1 MLKTIFAVLLCM
13 WACSCGPTSAPPAEK
28 SAETATPTA
37 PPTAPPPTTASI
49 YENKLVRRP
58 GTAIEDGKVYL
69 VHNGTKRWIV
79 NTSWFASNGFKFP
92 GDVHQIP
99 AAELDAIPTGDPI
112 K

>member
-13 WACSCGPTSAPPAEK
+13 WACSCGPTSAPPTEK
-28 SAETATPTA
+28 SASTATPSTA
-37 PPTAPPPTTASI
+37 ASV

-58 GTAIEDGKVYL
+58 GTGVEDGKVYL

-79 NTSWFASNGFKFP
+79 NASWFAANGFKFP
-92 GDVHQIP
+92 EDVHQIP
-99 AAELDAIPTGDPI
+99 AADLDAIPTADPI